1 MHIFRGF
8 KKIMENIRETIGENL
23 AELRKKKGLTQYEL
37 AEKFNYSD
45 KAISKWENGSTL
57 PDIETLYQ
65 LCEFYDVSLD
75 YLTHKENK
83 GQYVKDTNKTLLKNR
98 IAISCLLVSIVW
110 MVATIVF
117 VYTLMNHPSSPS
129 WVAFVWAIPASCT
142 ILIWL
147 NKIYFKNKAMF
158 FYVSSVFVWSI
169 IASFFCQFLKYVPW
183 PIFIVGIPMQISLI
197 LWYCIDISKK

>member
-1 MHIFRGF
+1 
-8 KKIMENIRETIGENL
+8 MENIRETIGENL

-83 GQYVKDTNKTLLKNR
+83 GQYVKDSNKVLLKNR
-98 IAISCLLVSIVW
+98 IAISCLLISIIW
-110 MVATIVF
+110 MIATIVF
-117 VYTLMNHPSSPS
+117 VYSLMNHPNTPN
-129 WVAFVWAIPASCT
+129 WVAFVWAVPLSCAL
-142 ILIWL
+142 LIWL
-147 NKIYFKNKAMF
+147 NKHYFKNKSIF
-158 FYVSSVFVWSI
+158 FYTSSIFAWST
-169 IASFFCQFLKYVPW
+169 IASFFCQFLRYAPW

-197 LWYCIDISKK
+197 LWYCIDTSKK

>member
-1 MHIFRGF
+1 
-8 KKIMENIRETIGENL
+8 MENIRETIGENL

-83 GQYVKDTNKTLLKNR
+83 EQYVKDSNKVLFKNR

-110 MVATIVF
+110 MVATIIF
-117 VYTLMNHPSSPS
+117 VYTLMENQSSAY
-129 WVAFVWAIPASCT
+129 WVAFVWACPISC
-142 ILIWL
+142 LLLMWL
-147 NKIYFKNKAMF
+147 NKIYFKNRTLF
-158 FYVSSVFVWSI
+158 FYVSSIFAWSVL
-169 IASFFCQFLKYVPW
+169 ASLFCQFIRYIPW
-183 PIFIVGIPMQISLI
+183 PLFIVGIPMQISLI
-197 LWYCIDISKK
+197 LWYYIGSAKK